1 MEISKKGIDLIK
13 KYEGCRLSAYRCP
26 ANVLTIGYGHTNN
39 VRENQKITQAEAEK
53 LLKEDLIIH
62 SNNVLKL
69 TKVKLN
75 QNQFDALVSL
85 EFNIGYG
92 NFKNSTLLKL
102 LNQGKYTL
110 ASNQFDRW
118 IYSKGKVLQGLVK
131 RRKEEKELFL
141 KIN

>member
-13 KYEGCRLSAYRCP
+13 KYEGCKLNAYHCP

-69 TKVKLN
+69 TKTKLN

-85 EFNIGYG
+85 EFNVGYG

-131 RRKEEKELFL
+131 RRKEEKKLFL

>member
-13 KYEGCRLSAYRCP
+13 KYEGCRLNAYRCP

-39 VRENQKITQAEAEK
+39 VRENQKITQIEAEK